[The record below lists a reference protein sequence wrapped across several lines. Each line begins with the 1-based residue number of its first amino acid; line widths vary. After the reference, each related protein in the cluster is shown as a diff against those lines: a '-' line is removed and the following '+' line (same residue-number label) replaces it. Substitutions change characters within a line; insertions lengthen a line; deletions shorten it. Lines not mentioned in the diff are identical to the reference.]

1 MAADRRLTSKLTAL
15 GQAIVAAK
23 ARVRDCDL
31 AHRKVAADVARLTD
45 AVLEAHAV
53 GADDRAAVASKQR
66 AALESTTLR
75 DAAERL
81 EGAKLAVT
89 RAEADRGLFARENV
103 DRLLAEWAPESSAV
117 AQAVEDAVEQLGQ
130 AHSRW
135 NAVEAELL
143 ALLRLAGR
151 NTGNTTRFPEALA
164 TLIRDAKREGGAGVP
179 APGPSRHPQPQ
190 PVDARRSAA

>member
-1 MAADRRLTSKLTAL
+1 MTDKRLTSKLAAL

-45 AVLEAHAV
+45 AVLEAHAD
-53 GADDRAAVASKQR
+53 GDDGRAAKASTAR
-66 AALESTTLR
+66 AKLEQTTLR

-89 RAEADRGLFARENV
+89 RAEADRGLFARENI
-103 DRLLAEWAPESSAV
+103 DRLLAEWAPESRSV

-130 AHSRW
+130 AHAHW

-143 ALLRLAGR
+143 GLLRLAGR
-151 NTGNTTRFPEALA
+151 SGGDTTRFPSELA
-164 TLIRDAKREGGAGVP
+164 TLIRDAQRAGGAGVP

-190 PVDARRSAA
+190 PADARRSAA

>member
-1 MAADRRLTSKLTAL
+1 MTANPRLTSKLAAL
-15 GQAIVAAK
+15 GEAIVAAK

-53 GADDRAAVASKQR
+53 GDDGRAAKASKQR

-89 RAEADRGLFARENV
+89 RAEADRGLFARENI

-130 AHSRW
+130 ARDRW
-135 NAVEAELL
+135 VAVEAEVLG
-143 ALLRLAGR
+143 LLRLAGR
-151 NTGNTTRFPEALA
+151 DTGATSRFPERLA

-190 PVDARRSAA
+190 PADARRSAA